1 MKVKVC
7 GMRERVNIGE
17 LVALRPSFIGF
28 IFYEKSPRYVGEA
41 LDDETIKA
49 IPRSINKVGVFVN
62 ASPDYILSVVKQY
75 DLQYVQLHGSELPDF
90 CRSIRQKGVNIIKAF
105 LVDEHFNFAMLN
117 NYKPHCDFFLFD
129 TPGKHPGGNGVSFDW
144 DILKKYDNEKPFF
157 LSGGIGSD
165 TIDEVFLLSKTLPI
179 YGVDINSKFETTPGV
194 KNIEQVR
201 AFIQKI
207 RPDEEED

>member
-7 GMRERVNIGE
+7 GMRDRGNIEE

-28 IFYEKSPRYVGEA
+28 IFYEKSPRYVGEL
-41 LDDETIKA
+41 LDDETIRA
-49 IPRSINKVGVFVN
+49 IPRGINKVGVFVN

-129 TPGKHPGGNGVSFDW
+129 TPGKNPGGNGVSFDW
-144 DILKKYDNEKPFF
+144 GILRKYDNEKPFF
-157 LSGGIGSD
+157 LSGGIGPD
-165 TIDEVFLLSKTLPI
+165 NIDDILALSKTLPI
-179 YGVDINSKFETTPGV
+179 YGVDINSKFESVPGV

-207 RPDEEED
+207 RPDEDGE

>member
-7 GMRERVNIGE
+7 GMRDKANIRE
-17 LVALRPSFIGF
+17 LVDLRPSFIGF
-28 IFYEKSPRYVGEA
+28 IFYEKSPRYVGDA
-41 LDDETIKA
+41 LDDETIRA
-49 IPRSINKVGVFVN
+49 IPRGINKVGVFVN

-129 TPGKHPGGNGVSFDW
+129 TPGKNPGGNGTAFDW
-144 DILKKYDNEKPFF
+144 SILAKYDNEKPFF
-157 LSGGIGSD
+157 LSGGIGID
-165 TIDEVFLLSKTLPI
+165 NIDEVLLLNKTLPI
-179 YGVDINSKFETTPGV
+179 YGVDINSKFEISPGL
-194 KNIEQVR
+194 KNIGQVR

-207 RPDEEED
+207 RPDEGQD